1 MKFKKIKWGV
11 VLSGI
16 FCFLWIYL
24 NRNYLLEL
32 ETLGIK
38 GVIYLTS
45 GYAGYN
51 CIISHGSI
59 YAMMFVFLLQD
70 VLHKDN
76 IQILIRMKR
85 KTYVSLLYKDVIVTA
100 LGYSVIFLGI
110 MVTLTMLFEN
120 KAMIYTSVFLM
131 GAAILFLYVA
141 LYYIFVGSWFVFFKL
156 ITASN
161 SRAIVGAIV
170 MIVGLLCLSL
180 FWHIWTPVSV
190 MDVFD
195 LLFTEQ
201 LYLEEVGTKAFAI
214 LILII
219 AIYFITLYLFEDRDV
234 LNEEK

>member
-1 MKFKKIKWGV
+1 MKYKKIKWGV

-24 NRNYLLEL
+24 NRNYLPEL
-32 ETLGIK
+32 ESLGIK
-38 GVIYLTS
+38 GLIYLTS

-70 VLHKDN
+70 VLHNDN

-100 LGYSVIFLGI
+100 IGYSAIFLGI

-120 KAMIYTSVFLM
+120 KAMIYTLDFLT
-131 GAAILFLYVA
+131 GAGILFLYVA
-141 LYYIFVGSWFVFFKL
+141 LYYVFVGSWFVFFKL

-170 MIVGLLCLSL
+170 ISVGLLCLSR

-195 LLFTEQ
+195 LLFTGK
-201 LYLEEVGTKAFAI
+201 LYLEEVCIKVFSI

-219 AIYFITLYLFEDRDV
+219 AIYFITLYLFKDRDV